1 MHLCVPAFLLSLL
14 QNQKNS
20 HCQPK
25 WTVVSIFPQ
34 THINIKTI
42 PGGYELK
49 RQNIYVH
56 FFPILLSGFLLV
68 YFLLLLN
75 ICGGLFYAKHYVILI
90 YIVRSFSCQKEGIP
104 YEIEFPMDVS
114 LRLMNKFLTTRTILG
129 LWHDGHFVTWSQQR
143 SSLKNQFCWER
154 SSLRPITVMRT
165 NDQEPGTM
173 AFEKDKRP
181 RSSWKWKL
189 PQSSASYAAA
199 Y

>member
-20 HCQPK
+20 HCQPE

-90 YIVRSFSCQKEGIP
+90 YIVRSFSCQKRRHSIWDWIP
-104 YEIEFPMDVS
+104 NGRKPQAHEQ
-114 LRLMNKFLTTRTILG
+114 IL
-129 LWHDGHFVTWSQQR
+129 DNQNHFGTVTWW
-143 SSLKNQFCWER
+143 SLCDLISAKIFSEK
-154 SSLRPITVMRT
+154 SILL
-165 NDQEPGTM
+165 GT
-173 AFEKDKRP
+173 
-181 RSSWKWKL
+181 
-189 PQSSASYAAA
+189 
-199 Y
+199 

>member
-1 MHLCVPAFLLSLL
+1 MCPRFSALLITKPKEQPLSAQVDCSQHFPTNTRQHKNHTRRVWTQETEYLCP
-14 QNQKNS
+14 
-20 HCQPK
+20 
-25 WTVVSIFPQ
+25 
-34 THINIKTI
+34 
-42 PGGYELK
+42 
-49 RQNIYVH
+49 

>member
-1 MHLCVPAFLLSLL
+1 MCPLLFCSPYYKTKRTAIVSRVDCSQHFPTNTHQHKNHTRRVWTQETEYLCP
-14 QNQKNS
+14 
-20 HCQPK
+20 
-25 WTVVSIFPQ
+25 
-34 THINIKTI
+34 
-42 PGGYELK
+42 
-49 RQNIYVH
+49 

-143 SSLKNQFCWER
+143 SSLKNQFYWER

-189 PQSSASYAAA
+189 PQSSASYAAG